1 MDAQYPKYWMSINHS
16 NLRIFSRGIIINDI
30 LFSFR
35 TDMFIQKTLR
45 HKFKDCTV
53 ITVAHRLNT
62 IMDSDRVMVTAYY
75 NNFEITCNPS
85 VEEIYTM
92 EF

>member
-1 MDAQYPKYWMSINHS
+1 
-16 NLRIFSRGIIINDI
+16 
-30 LFSFR
+30 
-35 TDMFIQKTLR
+35 MFIQKTLR

-62 IMDSDRVMVTAYY
+62 IMDSDRVMVTANN

-85 VEEIYTM
+85 VEDTDTLDFFFFFRF